1 MGNLLR
7 SCLYSL
13 LVTFSVTSVAAVDII
28 HPVPRDGSD
37 LDKYAIDLISFLA
50 KKSGQEVNV
59 KPYDRPVDS
68 QSRKV
73 QLIKE
78 GKMTVDW
85 LGADKK
91 VESQLVPIRYP
102 IFRGL
107 LGHRIFITN
116 KTTEA
121 KLGAVQTKAEL
132 EKFSMIQ
139 GEGWADVGVL
149 KAGGFRVKEVPS
161 FENIFKIVD
170 AGRADLFPRAVI
182 EPYSE
187 LAGRPQYKNL
197 LVDDKLMLVYRF
209 PMFLFVSP
217 TAANKPVVDI
227 LNAGFEKAYQDGS
240 FIEFFE
246 KSPLVVKTFEQAKLK
261 QRKVFNIPNPNLS
274 EKTRSIPDKYWL
286 KL

>member
-1 MGNLLR
+1 MGKLLR
-7 SCLYSL
+7 AGIYSFL
-13 LVTFSVTSVAAVDII
+13 LIFSLGSIAAVDII

-37 LDKYAIDLISFLA
+37 LDKYAIELIGFLA
-50 KKSGQEVNV
+50 KKSGQEVNI
-59 KPYDRPVDS
+59 KPYDRVVGS

-78 GKMTVDW
+78 GKMTIDW

-121 KLGAVQTKAEL
+121 KLGSVQTKAEL

-149 KAGGFRVKEVPS
+149 KSGGFKVKEVPN

-187 LAGRPQYKNL
+187 LAERKQYKNL

-217 TAANKPVVDI
+217 NAKPVVDL
-227 LNAGFEKAYQDGS
+227 LNDGFEKAYQDGS

-261 QRKVFNIPNPNLS
+261 ERKVFTIPNPNLS
-274 EKTRSIPDKYWL
+274 DATRNIPDKYWL